1 MTKIIDF
8 ALSRAKTTLM
18 IALLILIAGSYARQE
33 IPIAAS
39 PNIQLPF
46 VSVSVFL
53 DGASPSDGSRLVA
66 KPLENR
72 LKNVSGV
79 KNISAAS
86 SLSFVRIFMEF
97 EVGYDID
104 KALVDTK
111 QAVEEVKFNLPQEAE
126 DPQIREYSNANFPVM
141 SLSVIG
147 TSSLRQKVFFAREL
161 KDRIEKI
168 EEVLE
173 TEVIGSPDEV
183 LEGIINKS
191 KMEAYGVTLTDLY
204 YSVANNNVIIPGG
217 KQDTGLGSFMIEVPS
232 VIENAEDVYSIP
244 IKVTKDAVVTLS
256 DVASIRRTF
265 KDFNSYARVN
275 GADAVAMEV
284 MLKEGANAIDA
295 ANKIEIELEE
305 FNKILPKN
313 LTVVKTNDD
322 TVWANMMVSELN
334 GNIIS
339 AVVLI
344 MILVVASMGF
354 RVSMLVGLSIPFCFL
369 MTYLT
374 LYLLGYEVNFLVM
387 MGLLLGMGMLIDGSI
402 VVTEYADR
410 KISEGLSRLEGY
422 RLASKRMFT
431 PVLASV
437 GTTIAAFIPLI
448 FWPGYTGQF
457 MRYLPITVSIV
468 LASSLFYSLVL
479 IPVLGSYFG
488 QSSSSLKLG
497 KDSDKTGEPLFDKLS
512 EYYGKLTKIFVKNPG
527 ETIILTLAILFTI
540 VTTYSFYGK
549 GTVYFAIVDPVKA
562 ELTIRGRG
570 NFSALES
577 KKIIETVEERLLQ
590 IDELESVFLRSGS
603 PWWESGGD
611 KIGSG
616 YVEVVPPSERDISG
630 LEIMQLVTEVTQ
642 DIPGIIVEAVADL
655 GGPSFDSPIELNISG
670 DIEADVIA
678 ASLIAEEF
686 MRNEVK
692 GLTGIFSSQPYPGVE
707 WNVEVDKQKA
717 AQLGVNVGDVGALV
731 QMLTSGFK
739 VGEFRPDDSK
749 DEVEIRVRFPAE
761 DRTITGI
768 NNLNVTTRN
777 GLVPV
782 SSFIK
787 LSPKEN
793 RATVNRRNAQ
803 YVQEIGASTIDESA
817 VAAKVAEMQKWIDAQ
832 NFSKQGV
839 VMEFTGMQ
847 EETEEVNQF
856 MVMAGITAIFIM
868 LILLLTQFNSF
879 YQSLLILSA
888 VFMSFVGVLLGLL
901 ISNRPFSSTMTGISI
916 VTLAGIVVNN
926 NIVLLDTFN
935 RLKFESPE
943 KDRFELVRET
953 CQQRL
958 RPILLTSATTIF
970 GLLPLA
976 MGLSLD
982 LLGRDLSIGT
992 RVVDWWQN
1000 LALSIVFGLG
1010 FSTFLTLIFTP
1021 AALALPY
1028 KIQEKYKERF
1038 SEKVKV

>member
-79 KNISAAS
+79 KNISATS
-86 SLSFVRIFMEF
+86 SLSFVRLFMEF

-527 ETIILTLAILFTI
+527 ETIILTLAVLFTI

-926 NIVLLDTFN
+926 NIVLIDTFN

>member
-86 SLSFVRIFMEF
+86 SLSFVRLFMEF

-527 ETIILTLAILFTI
+527 ETIILTLAVLFTI

-926 NIVLLDTFN
+926 NIVLIDTFN

>member
-86 SLSFVRIFMEF
+86 SLSFVRLFMEF

-527 ETIILTLAILFTI
+527 ETIILTLAVLFTI

-782 SSFIK
+782 SSFIQ

-832 NFSKQGV
+832 NFSKQGI

-926 NIVLLDTFN
+926 NIVLIDTFN

>member
-1 MTKIIDF
+1 MTGIVDF
-8 ALSRAKTTLM
+8 ALSKAKTTLM
-18 IALLILIAGSYARQE
+18 IAVLIVIAGSYARQE

-46 VSVSVFL
+46 VSVAVFL

-72 LKNVSGV
+72 LRTVPGV
-79 KNISAAS
+79 KTIRATS
-86 SLSFVRIFMEF
+86 SLSNIRIFLEF

-104 KALVDTK
+104 KAIVDTK

-126 DPQIREYSNANFPVM
+126 DPQINEYSNANFPVM
-141 SLSVIG
+141 NLSVIG
-147 TSSLRQKVFFAREL
+147 ASSLRQKVFYAREL
-161 KDRIEKI
+161 KDRLEKI

-204 YSVANNNVIIPGG
+204 YSVSNNNVIIPGG

-232 VIENAEDVYSIP
+232 VIETAEDVYSIP

-256 DVASIRRTF
+256 DIASIRRTF

-275 GADAVAMEV
+275 GEDAVAIEV
-284 MLKEGANAIDA
+284 MLREGANAIDA
-295 ANKIEIELEE
+295 ANKISIELDE
-305 FNKILPKN
+305 FRKILPEN
-313 LTVVKTNDD
+313 LTIVKTNDD

-374 LYLLGYEVNFLVM
+374 LFLLGYEVNFLVM

-410 KISEGLSRLEGY
+410 KISEGLSRLEAY

-431 PVLASV
+431 PVLAST

-448 FWPGYTGQF
+448 FWPGFTGQF

-488 QSSSSLKLG
+488 QNSSTLKLG
-497 KDSDKTGEPLFDKLS
+497 KDSDKTGEPLFDKLA
-512 EYYGKLTKIFVKNPG
+512 EYYGKLTKIFVRNPG
-527 ETIILTLAILFTI
+527 ETIILILAILFTI
-540 VTTYSFYGK
+540 VTTYTFYGK

-562 ELTIRGRG
+562 EITVRGRG

-577 KKIIETVEERLLQ
+577 KKIIEEVEERLLQ

-603 PWWESGGD
+603 PWWERGGD

-616 YVEVVPPSERDISG
+616 YVEVVEPSQRDISG
-630 LEIMQLVTEVTQ
+630 LEIMQLVTKVTQ
-642 DIPGIIVEAVADL
+642 GIPGIIVEAEADL
-655 GGPSFDSPIELNISG
+655 GGPSFDSPIELNITG
-670 DIEADVIA
+670 DIETEVVSA
-678 ASLIAEEF
+678 ALLAEEY

-692 GLTGIFSSQPYPGVE
+692 GLKNIFSSQPYPSVE
-707 WNVEVDKQKA
+707 WNVQVDKQKA
-717 AQLGVNVGDVGALV
+717 AQLGVKVGDVGALV

-749 DEVEIRVRFPAE
+749 DEVEIRVRFPSE

-768 NNLNVTTRN
+768 NTLNVTTSN

-782 SSFIK
+782 SSFIT
-787 LSPKEN
+787 LTPQEN
-793 RATVNRRNAQ
+793 RATVNRRNGQ
-803 YVQEIGASTIDESA
+803 YVQELAAATIDESA
-817 VAAKVAEMQKWIDAQ
+817 VAEKVAEMQQWIEAQ
-832 NFSKQGV
+832 NFSKQGIT
-839 VMEFTGMQ
+839 MSFTGMQ
-847 EETEEVNQF
+847 EETEEVNEF
-856 MVMAGITAIFIM
+856 MVLAGVTALFIM

-926 NIVLLDTFN
+926 NIVLIDTFN

-943 KDRFELVRET
+943 TDRLELIRAT

-982 LLGRDLSIGT
+982 LIGRELSIGT

-1010 FSTFLTLIFTP
+1010 FSTLLTLIFTP
-1021 AALALPY
+1021 AALAFPY
-1028 KIQEKYKERF
+1028 KVREKYNERF
-1038 SEKVKV
+1038 AEKVEV

>member
-147 TSSLRQKVFFAREL
+147 TSSLRQKVFFAKEL

-782 SSFIK
+782 SSFIQ

-926 NIVLLDTFN
+926 NIVLIDTFN

-982 LLGRDLSIGT
+982 LVGRDLSIGT

>member
-8 ALSRAKTTLM
+8 ALSKAKTTLM
-18 IALLILIAGSYARQE
+18 IAVLIIFAGSNARQE

-53 DGASPSDGSRLVA
+53 DGASPADGSRLVI

-72 LKNVSGV
+72 LLTVPGV
-79 KNISAAS
+79 KNIFASS
-86 SLSFVRIFMEF
+86 SLSYIRIFLEF

-111 QAVEEVKFNLPQEAE
+111 QAVEEVKFNLPKEAE
-126 DPQIREYSNANFPVM
+126 DPQINEYSNANFPVM
-141 SLSVIG
+141 NLSVIG
-147 TSSLRQKVFFAREL
+147 KSSLRQKVFYAREL
-161 KDRIEKI
+161 KDKIEAI

-232 VIENAEDVYSIP
+232 VIESAEDVYNIP
-244 IKVTKDAVVTLS
+244 IKVTKDAIVTLS

-265 KDFNSYARVN
+265 KDFKSYARVN
-275 GADAVAMEV
+275 GEDAVTLEV
-284 MLKEGANAIDA
+284 MLREGANAIEA
-295 ANKIEIELEE
+295 AEKINEELEE
-305 FNKILPKN
+305 FRATLPKN

-322 TVWANMMVSELN
+322 TVWARMMVSELN

-369 MTYLT
+369 MTYLS

-410 KISEGLSRLEGY
+410 KISEGLSRLEAY

-431 PVLASV
+431 PVLAST

-448 FWPGYTGQF
+448 FWPGFTGQF

-468 LASSLFYSLVL
+468 LASSLFYSLIL

-488 QSSSSLKLG
+488 QSSSALKLG
-497 KDSDKTGEPLFDKLS
+497 KDSDKTGEIIFDKLS
-512 EYYGKLTKIFVKNPG
+512 EFYGKLTKVFVKNPG
-527 ETIILTLAILFTI
+527 ETMILTLAILFTI
-540 VTTYSFYGK
+540 VTTYNFYGK

-562 ELTIRGRG
+562 QITIRGRG

-577 KKIIETVEERLLQ
+577 KQIIEDVEERLLK

-630 LEIMQLVTEVTQ
+630 LEIMELVSKVTQ
-642 DIPGIIVEAVADL
+642 GIPGIIVEAEADM
-655 GGPSFDSPIELNISG
+655 GGPQFDSPIELEITG
-670 DIEADVIA
+670 EIESEVMTA
-678 ASLIAEEF
+678 ALIAEEY

-692 GLTGIFSSQPYPGVE
+692 GLTNIFSSQPYPSVE
-707 WNVEVDKQKA
+707 WSVEVDKQKA

-749 DEVEIRVRFPAE
+749 DEVEIRVRFPSK

-768 NNLNVTTRN
+768 NNLNVTTKN
-777 GLVPV
+777 GLIPV
-782 SSFIK
+782 SSFIN
-787 LSPKEN
+787 LTPKEN
-793 RATVNRRNAQ
+793 RATINRRNGK
-803 YVQEIGASTIDESA
+803 YEQEIGASTIDESA
-817 VAAKVAEMQKWIDAQ
+817 VAEKVAEMQEWINAQ
-832 NFSKQGV
+832 NFSKSGIS
-839 VMEFTGMQ
+839 MTFTGMQ
-847 EETEEVNQF
+847 EETEEVNKF
-856 MVMAGITAIFIM
+856 MVMAGITALFIM

-901 ISNRPFSSTMTGISI
+901 IANRPFSSTMTGISI

-926 NIVLLDTFN
+926 NIVLIDTFN

-943 KDRFELVRET
+943 TDRLEVIRAT

-958 RPILLTSATTIF
+958 RPIILTSATTIF

-982 LLGRDLSIGT
+982 LLGRDISIGT

-1010 FSTFLTLIFTP
+1010 FSTLLTLIFTP

-1028 KIQEKYKERF
+1028 VLREKFNQRNL
-1038 SEKVKV
+1038 EKVEV